1 MKNPLNSLKKKIASY
16 VAKDLQEQL
25 NKETE
30 KRKQLEALLGRIL
43 YNDNIELPVPIILD
57 IFVICSFIDIFE
69 LINADEFNE
78 ENIN

>member
-57 IFVICSFIDIFE
+57 IFE
-69 LINADEFNE
+69 LINTDEFNE

>member
-57 IFVICSFIDIFE
+57 IFE
-69 LINADEFNE
+69 LINSDEINE
-78 ENIN
+78 GKIED

>member
-57 IFVICSFIDIFE
+57 IFE